1 MELVQTF
8 LDSPWPFA
16 ALLFSICLFFGALLI
31 ASEAIVEKMKIS
43 RRKAYWA
50 GRKQAKNGPNAPGDR
65 TPAEFAAYQLKTV
78 SEARFVAQPLLNAS
92 EAKVFDTLNA
102 AVNARNPQWRVMAQV
117 CVGEFL
123 KCADKDAFLAVNS
136 KRVDFALMD
145 ANYAVRH
152 AIEYQGSGH
161 HAGTSAAARDAVK
174 KEALRKAGIG
184 YHEVVAG
191 HTTPSELRAL
201 VEKLVPGAH
210 GGAAELREAARQ

>member
-31 ASEAIVEKMKIS
+31 ASDVIVEKMKIS

-50 GRKQAKNGPNAPGDR
+50 GRKKSGSGPKS
-65 TPAEFAAYQLKTV
+65 PADYAVDHLKKV
-78 SEARFVAQPLLNAS
+78 SEAKFVARPLLNAP
-92 EAKVFDTLNA
+92 EAKVFDTLKK
-102 AVNARNPQWRVMAQV
+102 AVIARNPQWQVMAQV
-117 CVGEFL
+117 CIGEFL
-123 KCADKDAFLAVNS
+123 ACADKDAFLAVNS

-145 ANYAVRH
+145 ANCCVRH

-161 HAGTSAAARDAVK
+161 HLATTTAARDAVK

-210 GGAAELREAARQ
+210 GGATELREAVRQ

>member
-1 MELVQTF
+1 MMEVVRTF

-16 ALLFSICLFFGALLI
+16 ALLFSICLFFGSLLI
-31 ASEAIVEKMKIS
+31 ASEVIVEKMNIS

-50 GRKQAKNGPNAPGDR
+50 GRKKAGSGPKS
-65 TPAEFAAYQLKTV
+65 PANYAADQLKTV
-78 SEARFVAQPLLNAS
+78 SEARFVARRLLNAP
-92 EAKVFDTLNA
+92 EAKVFDTLIK
-102 AVNARNPQWRVMAQV
+102 AVNARNPQWQVMAQV
-117 CVGEFL
+117 SLGEFL
-123 KCADKDAFLAVNS
+123 ASANKEAFLAVNS

-145 ANYAVRH
+145 ANYSVRH

-161 HAGTSAAARDAVK
+161 HTGTSAAARDAVK

-201 VEKLVPGAH
+201 IDKLVPGAVG
-210 GGAAELREAARQ
+210 GGAVLREAASK